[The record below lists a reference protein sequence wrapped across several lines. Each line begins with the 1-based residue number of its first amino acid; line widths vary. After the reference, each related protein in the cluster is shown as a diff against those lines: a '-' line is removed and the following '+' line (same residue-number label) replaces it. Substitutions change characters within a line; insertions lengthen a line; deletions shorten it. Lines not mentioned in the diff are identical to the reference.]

1 MNDFKITKE
10 LIQKAKDKYAC
21 QDGIK
26 WLEKKE
32 RTWLELKSKS
42 YEWAVWG
49 MTFIKDIPIDLTGLD
64 PFNRAYVMVKRL
76 DCSIDLTGLTL
87 FNRVYVMIKR
97 PDCPI
102 DLTGLSSDDRV
113 KVMINRLDCPIDL
126 TGLSS
131 DNCAWVIEERGLK
144 K

>member
-1 MNDFKITKE
+1 MNDFKITKK

-49 MTFIKDIPIDLTGLD
+49 MTFIKDIPIDLDGLNSSD
-64 PFNRAYVMVKRL
+64 RAKVMVH
-76 DCSIDLTGLTL
+76 
-87 FNRVYVMIKR
+87 R

-102 DLTGLSSDDRV
+102 DLTGLDSWYRAC
-113 KVMINRLDCPIDL
+113 VMVNRPDCQIDL
-126 TGLSS
+126 TGLNSRGR
-131 DNCAWVIEERGLK
+131 AWVIRKRGK
-144 K
+144 NE